1 MSLKEQ
7 LLNDLKDAM
16 KNKDAEKKTV
26 IQILKTEILYIEKEN
41 QAKSNKNTD
50 ENGEMAG
57 KEDLSD
63 AEIITVI
70 NKEIKKR
77 QDVLPEYIKSN
88 RQDLID
94 SVNAQLE
101 ILQAYLPK
109 QLGDDELK
117 ALVLDC
123 ISEVGATSMKDMGK
137 VVALAKDKA
146 NGGADSSRISKLVKD
161 ELGK

>member
-41 QAKSNKNTD
+41 QAKSNKNAE

-77 QDVLPEYIKSN
+77 QDVLPEYVKSN

-94 SVNAQLE
+94 SVNAQLN

-117 ALVLDC
+117 DLVLSC

-137 VVALAKDKA
+137 VVSLAKDKA